1 MARKGRSP
9 KGKSF
14 NKKTLI
20 LCEGK
25 VETLY
30 FKMLTEKYSKNNV
43 SVSIIEQSSQGSKL
57 VDKAVKKSKNFEE
70 VYVVFDRDNL
80 TNDQLSEALT
90 LAKKNNIKILLTVQQ
105 FEYWL
110 LLHFEHYNNSTNKQL
125 LERKLCTHIGV
136 SKWNEFKSDKFND
149 LRQYF
154 IDNINTANNNAQK
167 LNLKDINL
175 NNQDL
180 FNNPYTNI
188 SYYLKD
194 IFNVKNL

>member
-30 FKMLTEKYSKNNV
+30 FKMLKEKYSKNNV

-136 SKWNEFKSDKFND
+136 SKLNEFKSDKFND

>member
-20 LCEGK
+20 SCEGK

-30 FKMLTEKYSKNNV
+30 FKMLKEKYSKNNV

>member
-30 FKMLTEKYSKNNV
+30 FKMLKEKYSKNNV